1 MNFFVIGAVN
11 KRRDRSSSYTSREQ
25 HLHMHGSKK
34 TFVKLSRTRLRFP
47 SHLIASNPDVFHFHL
62 FVIYSNKHGKLRW
75 KFDKN
80 KKRTKMF
87 SRLTAREMCKDLQ
100 SAGAGVAR
108 MKCFRNFAKT
118 NECLEENLLSLM
130 SMNQAS
136 RLDHRR

>member
-1 MNFFVIGAVN
+1 MNFFLIATIN

-34 TFVKLSRTRLRFP
+34 TFVKLNRTRSRFP

-62 FVIYSNKHGKLRW
+62 FVIFSSKHGKSRW
-75 KFDKN
+75 RFDK
-80 KKRTKMF
+80 KTRKEQKIFLDKR
-87 SRLTAREMCKDLQ
+87 RARCEDLQ

-118 NECLEENLLSLM
+118 NES
-130 SMNQAS
+130 SIK
-136 RLDHRR
+136 